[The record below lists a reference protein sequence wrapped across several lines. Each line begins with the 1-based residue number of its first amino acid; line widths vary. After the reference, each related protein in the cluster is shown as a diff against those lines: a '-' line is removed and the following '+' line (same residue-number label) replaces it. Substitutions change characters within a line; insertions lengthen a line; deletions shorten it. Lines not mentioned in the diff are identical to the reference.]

1 MDKLNKNRC
10 AEVAKGDCGR
20 RGEQHIISHTTCSQP
35 TAKERSGAEGIAYM
49 MKEVKGMSNR
59 KKRLVSVLA
68 LLTMTAGLFAGVA
81 GCKKDEGKTK
91 GGAKDTIV
99 IATMSETPSLT
110 NNEHN
115 AVAGGYMNLLT
126 YEGLLR
132 RGMDMK
138 PEPCL
143 AESYKAISDTEWE
156 FKIRKGVKFHTGEEM
171 TVEDVKASLD
181 WAQNFP
187 LIKTSTENIKQVD
200 IVDDETIKITT
211 FEPCA
216 IILDNL
222 TGTSNAIVPKKLI
235 DEGNNFNENPIGT
248 GPYVFKEWKMGD
260 SLTFEAFKDY
270 WEGEPK
276 IKNMIWKIIPE
287 GSSRTIALEAGEID
301 FIVEVEQ
308 MDIDRLEGNDEIE
321 VYQYEA
327 TDYNYLQMNHEYG
340 ALGNQLVRH
349 AINAAINK
357 ENVVT
362 VAANNLG
369 TPVKA
374 QTPMNLVGCSE
385 ENADDY
391 DVEKAQQYLAESGVD
406 PSTINFSI
414 ICSNDMKKRAGEVI
428 QADLKKIGIECSL
441 ESMDLATYLS
451 ATTEGNYSACIGGY
465 NTTDQLI
472 YCKGLFHSE
481 SIGGSNRARLSDP
494 KVDELIEEAMV
505 TLDAGERQKIME
517 ELNAYL
523 NELCVHIPLWQP
535 IALRAYNAKL
545 KGVEINAVGNL
556 YFKNCYWEE

>member
-1 MDKLNKNRC
+1 MRKRKLR
-10 AEVAKGDCGR
+10 A
-20 RGEQHIISHTTCSQP
+20 ISLLL
-35 TAKERSGAEGIAYM
+35 AGI
-49 MKEVKGMSNR
+49 MS
-59 KKRLVSVLA
+59 V
-68 LLTMTAGLFAGVA
+68 GLFAGCSSDS
-81 GCKKDEGKTK
+81 GDNSSDNTDSGGTKDS
-91 GGAKDTIV
+91 IV
-99 IATMSETPSLT
+99 IATSGETPSLSPT
-110 NNEHN
+110 EHN
-115 AVAGGYMNLLT
+115 AVAGSYMNLLT
-126 YEGLLR
+126 YNTLFR
-132 RGMDMK
+132 SGMDLE
-138 PEPCL
+138 PEPDL
-143 AESYKAISDTEWE
+143 VDTYENIDESTWQ
-156 FKIRKGVKFHTGEEM
+156 FKIKEGVKFHNGETMTADDVVASIQWAQGFAEVNLYNSDIVSITKVDDL
-171 TVEDVKASLD
+171 TVEIRTDGPDAMLLS
-181 WAQNFP
+181 
-187 LIKTSTENIKQVD
+187 
-200 IVDDETIKITT
+200 
-211 FEPCA
+211 
-216 IILDNL
+216 NL
-222 TGTSNAIVPKKLI
+222 CHHGNAIVPKSLI
-235 DEGNNFNENPIGT
+235 DSGHDFNTDPVGT
-248 GPYVFKEWKMGD
+248 GPYKLVEWKRGD
-260 SLTFEAFKDY
+260 SLTFEAFEDY
-270 WEGEPK
+270 FKGPAK
-276 IKNMIWKIIPE
+276 IKNMTWKIIPE
-287 GSSRTIALEAGEID
+287 GSSRTIALEAGEVD

-369 TPVKA
+369 TPVKS
-374 QTPMNLVGCSE
+374 QTPMNLIGCSE

-428 QADLKKIGIECSL
+428 QADLKKIGISCTL

-481 SIGGSNRARLSDP
+481 SIGGSNRARLADP

-505 TLDAGERQKIME
+505 TLDADERQKIVE

-556 YFKNCYWEE
+556 YFQNCYWEE